1 MLTEKLPDVELIAED
16 LGDLRPEVLTL
27 KEHYHL
33 KGMKVLEFVL
43 DTSGKYAVDSFSDE
57 ENMIVYT
64 GTHDNSTLM
73 EWYQELSVPSR
84 RKIRRFMKRQGI
96 KTVLYRTGFWNIP
109 GEAKQST
116 QLFLFLIFL
125 EWERSTTEHSG
136 YRRKSKLGMEDAGRG

>member
-1 MLTEKLPDVELIAED
+1 MENSGNLSTAIEGEWIEAPGYEVLDMLTEKLPDVELIAED

-73 EWYQELSVPSR
+73 EWYHELSVPSR
-84 RKIRRFMKRQGI
+84 RKIRRFLKRQGI
-96 KTVLYRTGFWNIP
+96 KKRFCTGQASGIYL
-109 GEAKQST
+109 EKQSRVRNCSS
-116 QLFLFLIFL
+116 F
-125 EWERSTTEHSG
+125 
-136 YRRKSKLGMEDAGRG
+136 